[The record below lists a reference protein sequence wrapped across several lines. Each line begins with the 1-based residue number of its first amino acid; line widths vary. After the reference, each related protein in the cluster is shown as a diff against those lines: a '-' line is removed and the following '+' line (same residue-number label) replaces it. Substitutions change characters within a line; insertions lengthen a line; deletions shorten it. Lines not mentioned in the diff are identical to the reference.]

1 MAQSTAV
8 IVWME
13 RKAASSWA
21 AVHTMAAH
29 AALVSCQSST
39 ELNLERNLAELVT
52 API

>member
-1 MAQSTAV
+1 MLQSTA
-8 IVWME
+8 IIFLME

-21 AVHTMAAH
+21 AVQTVAAH

-39 ELNLERNLAELVT
+39 RLNLQRNLAEVVT